1 VDLGDKTL
9 EKTWDFVY
17 SKYLN
22 TQSKGGTEM
31 KLTVFVLVIFFTLSL
46 MVFADEPEAPQPVLK
61 PGDVKHFIKSFP
73 LLKAELK
80 KYEVKYD
87 GKAGI
92 VTYPEAIKA
101 SSEFLGILKKHGWDE
116 HFFEKTAAIC
126 MGYSS
131 IVSGKALKD
140 ADPQIAKSM
149 KEIESNPHL
158 SAEMKK
164 KLLEQMKTVKGAM
177 KQQQKVVKKYA
188 HKADIELIKPHI
200 DELKKVFEEN

>member
-1 VDLGDKTL
+1 
-9 EKTWDFVY
+9 
-17 SKYLN
+17 
-22 TQSKGGTEM
+22 M
-31 KLTVFVLVIFFTLSL
+31 KLKVFVLIILFTLSAML
-46 MVFADEPEAPQPVLK
+46 IADEPEAPKPVLK

-73 LLKAELK
+73 LLKEELK

-126 MGYSS
+126 LGYSS
-131 IVSGKALKD
+131 IVAGKAMKD
-140 ADPQIAKSM
+140 ADPKVAKAM
-149 KEIESNPHL
+149 KEIESNPNL

-164 KLLEQMKTVKGAM
+164 QLIEQMKTVKGAM

-200 DELKKVFEEN
+200 DDLKKVFEEN

>member
-1 VDLGDKTL
+1 
-9 EKTWDFVY
+9 
-17 SKYLN
+17 
-22 TQSKGGTEM
+22 M
-31 KLTVFVLVIFFTLSL
+31 KLKVFVLVILFTFSAMLI
-46 MVFADEPEAPQPVLK
+46 ADEPKAPKPVLK

-73 LLKAELK
+73 LLKEELK
-80 KYEVKYD
+80 KFEVKYD

-126 MGYSS
+126 LGYSS
-131 IVSGKALKD
+131 IVAGKAMKD
-140 ADPQIAKSM
+140 ADPKVAKAM
-149 KEIESNPHL
+149 KEIESNPNL

-164 KLLEQMKTVKGAM
+164 QLIEQMKTVKGAM

-200 DELKKVFEEN
+200 DDLKKVFEEN